1 MIGRQLCMVR
11 LGERGSTVASGTEYR
26 GSWADQP
33 SSIRSPV
40 PDAGTEALRVG
51 EQGGN
56 MRTSA
61 RPLNTAKECPSGWS
75 RRSRKVPWRRPH
87 VPARTL
93 VPVYID
99 FIEVPAKADGLI
111 NGPRSHCEIHGT
123 GALNDIERQ
132 SIHFH
137 TGRVL
142 VYNNGVFLKPYARYN
157 ITILIAS
164 TRTARRN
171 EQQGDKAIHEHDQG
185 YCPRERFPSR
195 SGVFNRRSARLR
207 AHMLP
212 IPDFGKRLP

>member
-1 MIGRQLCMVR
+1 VAPPWPP
-11 LGERGSTVASGTEYR
+11 ERNTEVHGPISPRVSAHQSLTRALKRFVWANKVAICGLR
-26 GSWADQP
+26 HVP
-33 SSIRSPV
+33 SIRPRNAHLGGV
-40 PDAGTEALRVG
+40 AVRGRYLGAGH
-51 EQGGN
+51 
-56 MRTSA
+56 
-61 RPLNTAKECPSGWS
+61 
-75 RRSRKVPWRRPH
+75 H